1 MSKPKPHFKS
11 TFLTGVLTVVPLTLT
26 LFLTVWLFNKVTGLI
41 PIMLGTLPSQA
52 VQDLLEN
59 PGFVLAVRIV
69 GLGLIVFAIYFVGLI
84 AKGVLVRQCLAA
96 LEGLVERLPMVGT
109 LYSTIKQMGNAILRG
124 GGTGMFKQAVLLE
137 YPRKDSYVLGFLTAE
152 GAAEL
157 EAKTGQDLLSIF
169 VPTTPNPTS
178 GFLLMLPRQD
188 VTLLDMTVMEAMR
201 LVISGGAVQPPWTA
215 EAKQD
220 KNEGR
225 DDG

>member
-1 MSKPKPHFKS
+1 MSKPKPHFKN

-220 KNEGR
+220 KNEER